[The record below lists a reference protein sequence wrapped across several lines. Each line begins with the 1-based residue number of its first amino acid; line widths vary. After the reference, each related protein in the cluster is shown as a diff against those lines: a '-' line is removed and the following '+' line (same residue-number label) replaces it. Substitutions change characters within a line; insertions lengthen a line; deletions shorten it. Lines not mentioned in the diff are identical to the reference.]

1 MNAILGIS
9 SEPNV
14 VPLRLLGVDARPE
27 SLEAVLCALAADSI
41 ELRSIV
47 RTADQ
52 VSIVVPAASLD
63 VLPRVIG
70 RLRDAGIIGDGVIG
84 AEAAPVSVVGAR
96 LNARLAIAAR
106 MFRALS
112 REGINSECL
121 STSEA
126 RIWCLVDD
134 GDRQRAMGA
143 LREEFVDELAF
154 LREDSLGI

>member
-1 MNAILGIS
+1 MSAILGIS

-14 VPLRLLGVDARPE
+14 VPLRLIGVDARPE
-27 SLEAVLCALAADSI
+27 SLEAVLCALAADSV

-47 RTADQ
+47 RTAADL
-52 VSIVVPAASLD
+52 SIIVPAASLD
-63 VLPRVIG
+63 ALPRVIG
-70 RLRDAGIIGDGVIG
+70 RLRDAGIIHDGVVG

-121 STSEA
+121 NTSEA
-126 RIWCLVDD
+126 RIWCLVGD

>member
-14 VPLRLLGVDARPE
+14 VPLRLSGVDDGPE
-27 SLEAVLCALAADSI
+27 SLAAVLEALARERI

-47 RTADQ
+47 RTADHL
-52 VSIVVPAASLD
+52 SILVPATSLASLSS
-63 VLPRVIG
+63 VIH
-70 RLRDAGIIGDGVIG
+70 RLRHDGVVRDGMIG
-84 AEAAPVSVVGAR
+84 PEAAPVSVVGSH

-121 STSEA
+121 NTSEA
-126 RIWCLVDD
+126 RIWCLVGDS
-134 GDRQRAMGA
+134 DRQRAMGA
-143 LREEFVDELAF
+143 LHEEFVEEL
-154 LREDSLGI
+154 RWLGE

>member
-14 VPLRLLGVDARPE
+14 VPLRFVGLAGDPFALARV
-27 SLEAVLCALAADSI
+27 LAVLADAHV

-47 RTADQ
+47 RSDDQ
-52 VSIVVPAASLD
+52 LSLLVSTDSALPLAA
-63 VLPRVIG
+63 VIAQ
-70 RLRDAGIIGDGVIG
+70 LRRDGVAQEVFVG
-84 AEAAPVSVVGAR
+84 DPVAPVAVLGSHLR
-96 LNARLAIAAR
+96 ERSTIAAR

-126 RIWCLVDD
+126 RIWCLV
-134 GDRQRAMGA
+134 GDADRHRALGA
-143 LREEFVDELAF
+143 LRDEFVEELRW
-154 LREDSLGI
+154 LSE